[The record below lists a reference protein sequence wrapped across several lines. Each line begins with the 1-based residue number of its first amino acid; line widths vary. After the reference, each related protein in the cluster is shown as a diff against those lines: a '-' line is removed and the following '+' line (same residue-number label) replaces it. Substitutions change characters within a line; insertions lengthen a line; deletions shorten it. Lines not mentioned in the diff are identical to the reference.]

1 MSSLFLSNGFFGATC
16 QSLSFFNLSLCLLGN
31 YNISNVLPA
40 APDMTQFK
48 QGVKSVAGKLSVL
61 ANGVMTSIQ
70 VNKLT
75 NLESFLNEMVPYAI
89 FLTV

>member
-1 MSSLFLSNGFFGATC
+1 MLSLFLSNGFLELRAKTF
-16 QSLSFFNLSLCLLGN
+16 LFFNLSLSLGN

-48 QGVKSVAGKLSVL
+48 QGVKSVAGKLSIL

-75 NLESFLNEMVPYAI
+75 NLESSQNEMVPYAI